1 MASKTILLVDDDVDF
16 LATHQAVLEAAG
28 FEVIVAHDSSE
39 AMTVAENRS
48 IDGAVLDVMMKTRD
62 EGFRLA
68 RCLRKTPRTRAV
80 PLIMLSS
87 VNAVTAS
94 DGHPLNLSDAD
105 RDEMWLPIDRF
116 LDKPV
121 APGDLVALLHE
132 LVG

>member
-16 LATHQAVLEAAG
+16 LAMHQAVLEAAG

-39 AMTVAENRS
+39 AKTIVDNHS

-68 RCLRKTPRTRAV
+68 RSLRKSPRTRAI
-80 PLIMLSS
+80 PLVMLSS
-87 VNAVTAS
+87 VNAVTAN

-105 RDEMWLPIDRF
+105 RDDMWLPVDRF

-121 APGDLVALLHE
+121 APADLVALIHE

>member
-16 LATHQAVLEAAG
+16 LVTHQAALEAAG
-28 FEVIVAHDSSE
+28 FEVLIAHDSRE
-39 AMTVAENRS
+39 AMAVVETRS

-68 RCLRKTPRTRAV
+68 RSLRKAPRTRAV
-80 PLIMLSS
+80 PLVMLSS

-105 RDEMWLPIDRF
+105 RDEMWLPVDRF